1 MITKKKLKL
10 DKWDR
15 KHIDYKSLYECSHN
29 GETVCFVAKQEY
41 GREWTAYRYNPTIS
55 HGLDESGNPKQYIIA
70 ETGDDTY
77 GHTLSELMD
86 ILPFRLRNK
95 RGQRIKI

>member
-41 GREWTAYRYNPTIS
+41 GREWTAYRRTQLI
-55 HGLDESGNPKQYIIA
+55 
-70 ETGDDTY
+70 
-77 GHTLSELMD
+77 
-86 ILPFRLRNK
+86 
-95 RGQRIKI
+95 RINGYTRI